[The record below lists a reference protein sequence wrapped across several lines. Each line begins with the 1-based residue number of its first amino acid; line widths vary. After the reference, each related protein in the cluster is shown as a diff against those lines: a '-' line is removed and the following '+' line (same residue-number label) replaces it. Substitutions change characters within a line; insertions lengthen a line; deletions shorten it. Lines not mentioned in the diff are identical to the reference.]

1 MTLVLTTA
9 LQWNMIKER
18 IQEPGGIRV
27 KNSIPEHDWS
37 AFRTFLKDLLQDAT
51 AKRFIEQRTD
61 ISSRTLARWISGETE
76 EPDRKRLIS
85 LLYALPQYRDSLL
98 AVITRAVPDFDVP
111 LIDHAGTLAEEL
123 PMDFWV
129 RLLETN
135 ANTPRNLHFTAV
147 VNLIFLQIQSFV
159 DPERIGVQLIV
170 AHCTPPASPDLPVRS
185 LREIMKM
192 TTHQS
197 LLKGAPETRFLGA
210 ESLSGYSVSLCQANV
225 VQNVLEE
232 RRLPVRKIPGG
243 HSAAVYPI
251 QRGGHVAG
259 CFIVSS
265 PQPDFFSQWLQYVL
279 QVYAYLLSMAFET
292 PMFYPPERIRLRPM
306 PEEDIQRRF
315 IAQFQ
320 DRVIRLLQQNT
331 SLSRPQ
337 AETLAWQQIEEDLLT
352 FPPAGSQAP
361 YTTEGDPRHADPH

>member
-1 MTLVLTTA
+1 
-9 LQWNMIKER
+9 MIKER

-85 LLYALPQYRDSLL
+85 LLHALPQYRDSLL

-192 TTHQS
+192 TTHQPLFKS
-197 LLKGAPETRFLGA
+197 ASQPRFLGA

-352 FPPAGSQAP
+352 FPSSGMRAP
-361 YTTEGDPRHADPH
+361 DATEGDPHHADPH